1 MFAPFS
7 FLGCVRCPLCSA
19 LLFHC
24 VSSIELKNLET
35 QVWQMLYFSQHL
47 PWDLSLVPE
56 FFPLSHA
63 LVVIIIT
70 SFVLG
75 FFCVVTVDSNN
86 RTKRTIQ
93 NYLTERELFQTAQSL
108 HSFVQGCRQSAQD
121 WLSLKLWA
129 WMVMVTRRPLT
140 AQNDLL
146 LSKGGP
152 LCVQTA
158 AKAQVTYHGVW
169 FSYLHIQRP
178 FLCTLE
184 MCWYF
189 LLMLQFG
196 ICLRLPITAVYLVHT
211 GK

>member
-93 NYLTERELFQTAQSL
+93 NYMRDRELFQTAQSL

-146 LSKGGP
+146 LSKGGL
-152 LCVQTA
+152 LCANGSKGPGDLPRRLVFLLTHS
-158 AKAQVTYHGVW
+158 TS
-169 FSYLHIQRP
+169 FSLHIRNVLIFFTDVTVWDLFTP
-178 FLCTLE
+178 AHHCCLLCSY
-184 MCWYF
+184 W
-189 LLMLQFG
+189 
-196 ICLRLPITAVYLVHT
+196 
-211 GK
+211 